1 MSVELLHAA
10 TLDKSDADFQITL
23 ILSLLGLTATLF
35 ALPLF
40 GGEYGALMALAG

>member
-1 MSVELLHAA
+1 MNVELLRAG
-10 TLDKSDADFQITL
+10 TLSKSDHDFQVTL
-23 ILSLLGLTATLF
+23 IMSLLGLTVTLF